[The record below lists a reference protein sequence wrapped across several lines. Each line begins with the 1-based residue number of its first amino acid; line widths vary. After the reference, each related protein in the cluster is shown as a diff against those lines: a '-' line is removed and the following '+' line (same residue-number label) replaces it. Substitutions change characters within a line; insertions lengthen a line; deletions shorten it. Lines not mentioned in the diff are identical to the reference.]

1 MPAVRI
7 SGDMVAGRN
16 SVSRNRTATERVF
29 SDSLKA
35 ASSSGVT
42 KVQNRGWAA
51 VDYFLSCF
59 VDDESISANVPSSG
73 SDWGEA
79 TEVSVHLLRNLLSDI
94 RLRLA
99 LIDEINTDAHDP
111 ELARLVGEIRMQEIV
126 ILAKLSE
133 LGIEI

>member
-1 MPAVRI
+1 
-7 SGDMVAGRN
+7 
-16 SVSRNRTATERVF
+16 
-29 SDSLKA
+29 
-35 ASSSGVT
+35 
-42 KVQNRGWAA
+42 
-51 VDYFLSCF
+51 
-59 VDDESISANVPSSG
+59 VPSSG

-99 LIDEINTDAHDP
+99 LIDEINTDAQDP